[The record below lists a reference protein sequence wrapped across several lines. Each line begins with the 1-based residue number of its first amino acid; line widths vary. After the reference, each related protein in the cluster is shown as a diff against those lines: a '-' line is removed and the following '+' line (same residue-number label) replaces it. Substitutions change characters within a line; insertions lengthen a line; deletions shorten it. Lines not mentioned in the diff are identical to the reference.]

1 MKIYTK
7 TGDQG
12 KTSLLGG
19 SRVAK
24 YHLRIE
30 AYGTVDELNSHIGMV
45 RSFEIAQDVQ
55 DTLIEIQNRLFT
67 MGSQLAS
74 EPGGRK
80 FEIPELVEADIT
92 LLETAIDAMEE
103 TLPPMRNFVLPGGH
117 LAVAQAHIARCVC
130 RRAERIVLHLKDEN
144 DVPEPIP
151 VFLNRLSDYLFVLSR
166 KLSRDLGATEI
177 PWRPKKDQ

>member
-30 AYGTVDELNSHIGMV
+30 AYGTLDELNAHIGV
-45 RSFEIAQDVQ
+45 LRSFEISKNIVD
-55 DTLIEIQNRLFT
+55 DLISIQNMLFT
-67 MGSQLAS
+67 AGSQLAT
-74 EPGGRK
+74 EPGK
-80 FEIPELVEADIT
+80 SKVKIPKLKNEDVTFLESRIDKMDEELQ
-92 LLETAIDAMEE
+92 
-103 TLPPMRNFVLPGGH
+103 PMRNFVLPGGN
-117 LAVAQAHIARCVC
+117 LAIAQSHVARCVC
-130 RRAERIVLHLKDEN
+130 RRAERITLHLKDES

-166 KLSRDLGATEI
+166 FLTKELEAEEI
-177 PWRPKKDQ
+177 PWIPVKD

>member
-30 AYGTVDELNSHIGMV
+30 AYGTVDELNSQIGV
-45 RSFEIAQDVQ
+45 LRSCDIDSKVK
-55 DTLIEIQNRLFT
+55 DTLITIQNFLFT
-67 MGSQLAS
+67 SGSQLAS
-74 EPGGRK
+74 EPGK
-80 FEIPELVEADIT
+80 TKIKIPT
-92 LLETAIDAMEE
+92 LKPESVTFLEDGIDEMEE
-103 TLPPMRNFVLPGGH
+103 DLPPMRNFVLPGGH
-117 LAVAQAHIARCVC
+117 PAVAAAHMARCIC
-130 RRAERIVLHLKDEN
+130 RRAERIVLHLKDESE
-144 DVPEPIP
+144 VPDPIP

-166 KLSRDLGATEI
+166 KLSKDLGTEEI
-177 PWRPKKDQ
+177 PWIAKKD